1 MRLAACFLVMR
12 LLKKIPSKFWIILVG
27 CAIICL
33 LSYSRVSNYYE
44 LITYDL
50 RMKLR
55 PAQKISP
62 QVLIIEIS
70 DDTLKNLAN
79 WPLPR
84 DFHASLVDVLKEC
97 GAKIIVFDLLF
108 SEPTMYDAAFS
119 RSIKNA
125 GNVYMAF
132 AFAELKTGHFP
143 AESKTILAD
152 LYSDF
157 RQYAAGTGYVNIIVD
172 ADGKTRKTP
181 LFVNYNHMLFPQ
193 LGFKV
198 ACGWLGLNIKNVAFK
213 GNKLIVDN
221 KLSLPTLPGG
231 LFLVN
236 YPDKWNSS
244 FRRFSYFEILKSYAD
259 IKQGIRPQLDLSVIK
274 DKVCFIGFTATGT
287 SDLGA
292 TPLESV
298 YPMLGLQASVFNSIV
313 QGEFIKDIGLFFNLL
328 INLLVFILSLIICL
342 RLSPLKAFLG
352 NTVLGVIYFVIA
364 AGVFIFWS
372 IWIDLFLPLLLVTLT
387 YTASTLYRFLD
398 ETRKRLLLE
407 NELDIART
415 IQKSFLP
422 AAAKKF
428 SELTV
433 SSFLQPAKFVAGDLY
448 DILILDDKKIGIF
461 IADVSG
467 KGIPASLIM
476 AQTISL
482 FRIFARQHSSCAE
495 VLRQLNKELYGR
507 FDGRFVT
514 GMYITVDVKEGKAC
528 VSSAAHS
535 PLLLYKGERNI
546 LSEVELLAE
555 VPLGIMEDAC
565 YKDVKF
571 HLEKSDRIIL
581 FTDGLSEARN
591 REGREF
597 GLKNI
602 KNTILKN
609 AKLSSDNL
617 LEKIKDDLSGFSY
630 QAPQHDDV
638 TVIVLAKE

>member
-1 MRLAACFLVMR
+1 MR

-27 CAIICL
+27 GILIYL
-33 LSYSRVSNYYE
+33 LSYSRILNYYE

-97 GAKIIVFDLLF
+97 GAKMIVFDLLF

-125 GNVYMAF
+125 GNVYLAF
-132 AFAELKTGHFP
+132 AFGELKTGRFP
-143 AESKTILAD
+143 AESKAILAD

-157 RQYAAGTGYVNIIVD
+157 RRYAAAIGYVNIIVD

-181 LFVNYNHMLFPQ
+181 LFVNYNHTLFPQ

-198 ACGWLGLNIKNVAFK
+198 ACEWLGLNIKNVAFK
-213 GNKLIVDN
+213 GNRLIVDN

-231 LFLVN
+231 LFPVN
-236 YPDKWNSS
+236 YPDKWNKS
-244 FRRFSYFEILKSYAD
+244 FKHFSYFEILKSYSD
-259 IKQGIRPQLDLSVIK
+259 IKQGIRPQLDLSAIK

-342 RLSPLKAFLG
+342 RFSPLKAFLG
-352 NTVLGVIYFVIA
+352 NAILGVIYFFIA
-364 AGVFIFWS
+364 AVVFIFWN
-372 IWIDLFLPLLLVTLT
+372 IWIDLFLPLLLVILT

-398 ETRKRLLLE
+398 ETRKRMLLE
-407 NELDIART
+407 KELDIART

-422 AAAKKF
+422 AATKKF
-428 SELTV
+428 SELSV

-448 DILILDDKKIGIF
+448 DILILDDRKIGIF

-467 KGIPASLIM
+467 KGVPASLIM

-482 FRIFARQHSSCAE
+482 FRIFARQYSSCAE

-514 GMYITVDVKEGKAC
+514 GMYITVDVQEAKAC

-555 VPLGIMEDAC
+555 LPLGIMEDAC

-571 HLEKSDRIIL
+571 DLGKNDRIIV

-591 REGREF
+591 REGQEF
-597 GLKNI
+597 GLENI

-617 LEKIKDDLSGFSY
+617 LEKIKDDLFEFSCR
-630 QAPQHDDV
+630 APQHDDV